1 MWPQTFEERLRQWHD
16 LRERVLEFPL
26 EKQLHEINSWWS
38 HAPRVNPFIHWHD
51 KNNWLDPWELLA
63 ENGYCELA
71 SALGLA
77 YTILLVNSNADVVI
91 AQAVDSSGNDST
103 ILIVNDWILNW
114 DISSVI
120 SKDDYK
126 FKIKDSFNCSELTNK
141 IGLKWH
147 RSL

>member
-1 MWPQTFEERLRQWHD
+1 MGAF
-16 LRERVLEFPL
+16 
-26 EKQLHEINSWWS
+26 SW
-38 HAPRVNPFIHWHD
+38 
-51 KNNWLDPWELLA
+51 
-63 ENGYCELA
+63 NGYCELA

-120 SKDDYK
+120 SKDDYI

-141 IGLKWH
+141 IG
-147 RSL
+147 